1 MEAFDPELHQCV
13 VDGTLGGGGHS
24 RALLERGIKRVIG
37 LDRDRDALEAAA
49 ERLHG
54 FSERITLIHSPFSDI
69 AEQLQQH
76 GVSQV
81 DGILVDLGVSSYQL
95 DTASRGFGFRS
106 TGPLDM
112 RMNQAAGETAADL
125 LDQWGP
131 QELAD
136 VLRTYGEVP
145 GAWKLAHRILDA
157 RTAGELETTADLAT
171 LVENWAPPALRKRKV
186 HPATLVFQALRLAV
200 NRELEELETLLE
212 CAPGLLRP
220 GGRLAVIS
228 FHSLEDRRVKWA
240 FRKFAGRLPQEG
252 PERWRIE
259 TKRVEFR
266 EVTRKPIVGTEQEIR
281 ENPRAR
287 SAKLRILEK
296 LSEDET

>member
-1 MEAFDPELHQCV
+1 
-13 VDGTLGGGGHS
+13 
-24 RALLERGIKRVIG
+24 
-37 LDRDRDALEAAA
+37 
-49 ERLHG
+49 
-54 FSERITLIHSPFSDI
+54 
-69 AEQLQQH
+69 
-76 GVSQV
+76 
-81 DGILVDLGVSSYQL
+81 
-95 DTASRGFGFRS
+95 
-106 TGPLDM
+106 M
-112 RMNQAAGETAADL
+112 RMDQASGETAAGM
-125 LDQWGP
+125 LDQWEP

-145 GAWKLAHRILDA
+145 GAWKLAHRILEA
-157 RTAGELETTADLAT
+157 RAAGELETTADLAT
-171 LVENWAPPALRKRKV
+171 LVENWAPAALRKRKV

-212 CAPGLLRP
+212 DAPGLLRP

-240 FRKFAGRLPQEG
+240 FRKLAGRLPQEG
-252 PERWRIE
+252 PERWRLE
-259 TKRVEFR
+259 KRRVEFR